1 MIGPIN
7 TSLAIAGLAICSC
20 FILSNRFNTT
30 SKETLAQIGG
40 WIVVWLTLIASS
52 LPSDNFEPSWTTT
65 TARLIVLILN
75 VWHFKDVIN
84 NRCKKRK

>member
-1 MIGPIN
+1 MIALAN
-7 TSLAIAGLAICSC
+7 TSIAIAGLTICSY

-30 SKETLAQIGG
+30 SKETLGQLGG
-40 WIVVWLTLIASS
+40 WIVVWLVLIASS

-75 VWHFKDVIN
+75 VWHFKGVIS